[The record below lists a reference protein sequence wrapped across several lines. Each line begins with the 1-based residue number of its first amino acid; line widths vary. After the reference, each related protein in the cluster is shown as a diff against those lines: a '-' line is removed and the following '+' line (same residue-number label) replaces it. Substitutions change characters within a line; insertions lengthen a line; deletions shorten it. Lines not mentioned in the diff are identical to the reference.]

1 MLSQAEKQYFAQ
13 EQARHEASYLAG
25 ATPQEQSGFQRDA
38 QAWKR
43 FRRLIVEPIHKAGT
57 FLDIGCANGLLM
69 EDVANWTRE
78 DGHGVDVYGLDI
90 SEALAE
96 LARRQFPHL
105 SRRVFVGNALLW
117 DPPNRFDFVRTELVY
132 VPAPLRRRY
141 VERLLS
147 RFVASD
153 GKLIVCSYGS
163 SRPEG
168 SRAALLVDEIQ
179 SWGLVV
185 SDIHDARSREHG
197 LVVTRVVTLE
207 AGKQLDQAIRPEGGH
222 AAAADRPNR

>member
-13 EQARHEASYLAG
+13 EQVRHEASYLAG
-25 ATPQEQSGFQRDA
+25 ATPQQQSGFQRDA

-43 FRRLIVEPIHKAGT
+43 FRRHIVEPIHKAGT

-69 EDVANWTRE
+69 DDVATWTRE
-78 DGHGVDVYGLDI
+78 DGHGVEVYGLDI
-90 SEALAE
+90 SEALVE
-96 LARRQFPHL
+96 LARQQFPHM

-141 VERLLS
+141 VERLLR

-153 GKLIVCSYGS
+153 GKLIIWSYGS

-207 AGKQLDQAIRPEGGH
+207 AGKQLDKAMHPEGGH
-222 AAAADRPNR
+222 AAADRPNR